1 MTNGKVVIG
10 SGDSVGISNQANS
23 TGGNSTTDAFGNSSI
38 NVMNGGALS
47 IFAAGTSSYSVNNPI
62 TVSGNGIT
70 QSNGSVTGAISAC
83 VTSAE
88 NGCGASENIT
98 FTGKVKLL
106 GNTQIGRSTP
116 SSLGANN
123 THVSYTFNNLDK
135 NGYTLN
141 TVTDYFYN
149 GKL

>member
-106 GNTQIGRSTP
+106 GNTQIGRSAP

-141 TVTDYFYN
+141 TVTDYYN